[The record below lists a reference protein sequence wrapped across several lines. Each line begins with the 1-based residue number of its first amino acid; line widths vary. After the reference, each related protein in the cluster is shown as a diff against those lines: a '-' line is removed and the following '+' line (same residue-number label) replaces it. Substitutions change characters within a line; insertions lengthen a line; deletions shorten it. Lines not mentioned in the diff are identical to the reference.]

1 MRWQILV
8 AGKPAL
14 AYAKAGVDEYLLRLR
29 RYLDCEL
36 IIVKAGS
43 SEDVSHRLLEK
54 STGSYRIALD
64 ERGERPTTRQLSETI
79 AAWEMRGEIKSI
91 SFLIGASDGHTAE
104 LRKSC
109 DMVLSLSSLTMQ
121 HELALVVLLEQIYR
135 IATLRRGEPYHRD

>member
-14 AYAKAGVDEYLLRLR
+14 AYAKSGVDEYLLRLK

-36 IIVKAGS
+36 VILKAGG
-43 SEDVSHRLLEK
+43 SEEVSARLLEK
-54 STGSYRIALD
+54 SASSYRIALD
-64 ERGERPTTRQLSETI
+64 ERGIRPTTRQLSETI
-79 AAWEMRGEIKSI
+79 AGLEMRGEIKCV
-91 SFLIGASDGHTAE
+91 SFLIGASDGHTAQ
-104 LRKSC
+104 LREQS

>member
-43 SEDVSHRLLEK
+43 SADVSNRLLEK
-54 STGSYRIALD
+54 SAGSYRIALD

-79 AAWEMRGEIKSI
+79 AAWEMRGDIKSI
-91 SFLIGASDGHTAE
+91 SFLIGAADGHTAA

-109 DMVLSLSSLTMQ
+109 EMVISLSSLTMQ
-121 HELALVVLLEQIYR
+121 HELALVVLLEQLYR